1 MSGRPRKKASGRTY
15 EDLRREVEDGRIEP
29 LYLFV
34 GEEQYLQE
42 QALRLL
48 YDTVDEALRMFN
60 VSVYSIGS
68 DNSTGSK
75 TAAAGV
81 INAANQMPMMSARRI
96 VVVRDFDKIKEEEQR
111 TVVAYLDHPAPLTTM
126 VFQAVSPD
134 KRRKLSTALIKTCA
148 VVTFDL
154 LDESRAA
161 RWAEDRLKRS
171 GCTIEPA
178 ALRLLIGLVG
188 TRLNRLVNEL
198 DKLAAYADGG
208 AITSAAVQALVPRAR
223 EHTSWELWDAING
236 RDRKRALKLMER
248 LLDDSDALPILGS
261 LASLYRRLLTGKE
274 LIDRGASSQEITKA
288 TGQWSQSFFAKLR
301 STPRADLVHGLRRIA
316 EVDNAIKNSEA
327 TPRLQMQYLVAELT
341 LPTAGRR

>member
-1 MSGRPRKKASGRTY
+1 MSGRPKKRASGHTY
-15 EDLRREVEDGRIEP
+15 EDLRRSFEEGRIEP

-48 YDTVDEALRMFN
+48 YETVDEALRMFN
-60 VSVYSIGS
+60 ISVYSIGS
-68 DNSTGSK
+68 DNGTGSK
-75 TAAAGV
+75 TTAAMV
-81 INAANQMPMMSARRI
+81 IDAANQMPMMSTRRI
-96 VVVRDFDKIKEEEQR
+96 VVVRDFDKIKEDEQE
-111 TVVAYLDHPAPLTTM
+111 TVHAYLNDPAPLTTM

-134 KRRKLSTALIKTCA
+134 KRRKLTAALTKTCE

-154 LDESRAA
+154 LDESGAV
-161 RWAEDRLKRS
+161 RWAEERLKRS
-171 GCTIEPA
+171 GCKIEPA
-178 ALRLLIGLVG
+178 AVRLLIGLVG
-188 TRLNRLVNEL
+188 TGLNRLVNEI
-198 DKLAAYADGG
+198 DKLAAYAGG
-208 AITSAAVQALVPRAR
+208 GTITSAIVQELVPRAR

-274 LIDRGASSQEITKA
+274 LIDRGASPQEITRA
-288 TGQWSQSFFAKLR
+288 TGQWSQSFFRMLR
-301 STPRADLVHGLRRIA
+301 GTPRAVLVHGLRRIA

-327 TPRLQMQYLVAELT
+327 TPRLQMQYLIAELT
-341 LPTAGRR
+341 LPPAGKR